1 MKKTYNKA
9 SAFGSAKGRHAGSIL
24 RRTAP
29 RRKKRK
35 SVGHPPGEP
44 ERRMFMNR
52 KKLET
57 MVLTAMLVALMLALN
72 VSGLGMIRLGVIDLT
87 TYCVVVIVGTLML
100 GWRSGLV
107 LGTAFGLMSF
117 WTAMT
122 APSAMVM
129 PVVGWSPLAA
139 LVMSVLPRACIPII
153 THGISKVLQRMI
165 PNRTVAVG
173 AAAVSGSLTNTIL
186 YLGTMLLMY
195 TMMGRFSTEFVAS
208 LGTIVFTNGLL
219 EAAAAGV
226 ISMPIVAALRRIK
239 R

>member
-1 MKKTYNKA
+1 
-9 SAFGSAKGRHAGSIL
+9 
-24 RRTAP
+24 
-29 RRKKRK
+29 
-35 SVGHPPGEP
+35 
-44 ERRMFMNR
+44 MNG

-100 GWRSGLV
+100 GWRSGVV
-107 LGTAFGLMSF
+107 LGAAFGLMSF

-122 APSAMVM
+122 APSAMVT
-129 PVVGWSPLAA
+129 PVVGWSPVAA
-139 LVMSVLPRACIPII
+139 FVMSVVPRVCIPIV
-153 THGISKVLQRMI
+153 THGIGLLMQRLV
-165 PNRTVAVG
+165 NRTRGAENAAVPLKAVAVG
-173 AAAVSGSLTNTIL
+173 VAAVSGSLTNTVL

-195 TMMGRFSTEFVAS
+195 TIMGRFSTEFVAT
-208 LGTIVFTNGLL
+208 LGTIVFTNGML
-219 EAAAAGV
+219 EAVAAGV